1 MQKQQVI
8 STVLSVGTVVTCYQT
23 AYAVYLVSSKNQRYV
38 YESKFRFSTCVC
50 VYDAND
56 TKKKKDPILFKR
68 WGCTSSFGTDLTF
81 CPAYSSST
89 QKMTLLPSSVG
100 TNVYVVPL

>member
-23 AYAVYLVSSKNQRYV
+23 ADAVYLVSSKNQRYV

-50 VYDAND
+50 VCVCMMQMIQ
-56 TKKKKDPILFKR
+56 KRKRILS
-68 WGCTSSFGTDLTF
+68 CSSDGDV
-81 CPAYSSST
+81 PAV
-89 QKMTLLPSSVG
+89 LEHI
-100 TNVYVVPL
+100 